1 MTFDYDVF
9 VIGAGPGGLAAAKQA
24 ATYGVRVGI
33 AEREAIGGT
42 CVNRGCIPKK
52 FIVYAADFAL
62 HDRAATSYGWSECD
76 RQFDWSRF
84 IAAVHQ
90 QVEQRRQSF
99 LKKLEQAG
107 IDVIQGEA
115 TFIDPHTVAIDK
127 RKITADKILIAV
139 GGKAIKPQKIPGIEY
154 AITSRQMFEL
164 PQLPQRLV
172 IVGGGYIGVE
182 FSSMMNAFGVEV
194 TLMDRDETILSG
206 FDDDVRAGVQQG
218 LCQRGIKFLGNTT
231 AKEIKR
237 DSKGLQIV
245 LEGNSTETLTAD
257 TILFATGRSPNTKN
271 LGLEN
276 AGVEL
281 GDKGAIAVDPTSR
294 TNQTHI
300 YAVGDCTNR
309 KQLTPVARA
318 EGRAVARTIFDNRS
332 PQINYNFI
340 PAAVVARPEAAAV
353 GMTEAQARKEFGD
366 VVQCYRTQF
375 EPLFYSMTNQSEQ
388 AMMKLVVDGSDRVL
402 GAHMVGKHAAEII
415 QSLAV
420 AIQQGTTKQD
430 FDANLGI
437 HPSTGEEFFLLD

>member
-24 ATYGVRVGI
+24 AAYGVRVGI

-76 RQFDWSRF
+76 RKFDWSRF

-115 TFIDPHTVAIDK
+115 TFIDPHTVAIDQ

-139 GGKAIKPQKIPGIEY
+139 GGKAIKPQKISGIEY
-154 AITSRQMFEL
+154 AMTSRQMFEL

-194 TLMDRDETILSG
+194 TLIDRDETILSG

-218 LCQRGIKFLGNTT
+218 LRQRGIKFLGNTT

-237 DSKGLQIV
+237 DSEGLHPDHDCRYCSLCHRQKPQHRKPGVRKCWCRI
-245 LEGNSTETLTAD
+245 
-257 TILFATGRSPNTKN
+257 GRQR
-271 LGLEN
+271 
-276 AGVEL
+276 
-281 GDKGAIAVDPTSR
+281 GDRSR
-294 TNQTHI
+294 FH
-300 YAVGDCTNR
+300 
-309 KQLTPVARA
+309 
-318 EGRAVARTIFDNRS
+318 
-332 PQINYNFI
+332 
-340 PAAVVARPEAAAV
+340 
-353 GMTEAQARKEFGD
+353 
-366 VVQCYRTQF
+366 
-375 EPLFYSMTNQSEQ
+375 
-388 AMMKLVVDGSDRVL
+388 
-402 GAHMVGKHAAEII
+402 
-415 QSLAV
+415 
-420 AIQQGTTKQD
+420 
-430 FDANLGI
+430 
-437 HPSTGEEFFLLD
+437 